1 MGVFACL
8 GSRAS
13 SGVVSSRCYKLVPL
27 VLTVAWAAHACSR
40 VSAAGAEPGGSPPE
54 TAEAARREE
63 SGAAVDFEATVAG
76 VLVRRCVECHAGS
89 DAEGELDLTTAA
101 GLAAGGASG
110 PVIVP
115 HEVASSFL
123 LERVAAG
130 EMPPEKNGA
139 SQALPAE
146 ELAALRGWV
155 AAGAP
160 WPEGRVLDLYE
171 QTNEL
176 RAGRDWWSLQPLA
189 EQPPPAGDAANPIDR
204 FLNPRLAEVSL
215 AAAPEADRRTL
226 LRRLSFDLIGLPPS
240 PAEMEAFLADASP
253 DAYERQVDRLL
264 ASPHFGERQ
273 ARHWLDVARFAETNG
288 YERDA
293 EKPGAW
299 RYRDWVVQAFN
310 SDLPFDEFLT
320 DQLAGDEVADRDEA
334 SVVAT
339 GFLRVGTWDDEPNDD
354 LGYRYERL
362 EDLVHVTSTAFLGLT
377 FKCAR
382 CHDHKFDA
390 VLQEDYY
397 RMAAAF
403 WPGPI
408 TARDRALMGGPSAE
422 ELGYAVLGWTDIT
435 TTPEPLRLLAS
446 GDPHRP
452 RQEVAAGTFSGV
464 PASFHQFAPPA
475 ADANTTGRR
484 RQLAAWIA
492 SDDNPLTPR
501 VIVNRLWQHH
511 FGEGLCRDPDNLG
524 FNGPLPTHPALLDWL
539 ARDLIRGGWHLK
551 RLHRLMVTSD
561 AYRRASVHPDPA
573 AVHMADPDNHLLSH
587 ARRRRLD
594 AESLRDAMLAV
605 SGELDRRLGGES
617 FRQPI
622 SSEALEGLS
631 MKGGA
636 YTPSPPED
644 CLRRSL
650 YMFSK
655 RGLIVP
661 MMTTF
666 DQCDTTMPTGRR
678 DVSIVPTQAL
688 TLLNNQ
694 WVGERAAA
702 FAASL
707 HEESPTE
714 AHQAVADDRERLTRA
729 WWRAVGRPP
738 TEPERAA
745 SEAYLQLASDSA
757 TGEPSVA
764 WQSLCLVLF
773 NTNEFLFI
781 D

>member
-1 MGVFACL
+1 MQAAKTITNTPLSPRWRGSVLASGLLLML
-8 GSRAS
+8 GCSCCGGESRGSESTTAANGFEDS
-13 SGVVSSRCYKLVPL
+13 
-27 VLTVAWAAHACSR
+27 VA
-40 VSAAGAEPGGSPPE
+40 
-54 TAEAARREE
+54 
-63 SGAAVDFEATVAG
+63 DIF
-76 VLVRRCVECHAGS
+76 VRRCLECHAGD
-89 DAEGELDLTTAA
+89 DAESGLDLSTAA
-101 GLAAGGASG
+101 GLSAGGESGAVVVPGQVAAS
-110 PVIVP
+110 
-115 HEVASSFL
+115 EL
-123 LERVAAG
+123 LNRVAAG
-130 EMPPEKNGA
+130 EMPPEKNGQ
-139 SQALPAE
+139 SQALPADE
-146 ELAALRGWV
+146 QAALAAWV
-155 AAGAP
+155 AAGAV

-171 QTNEL
+171 KTSDV

-189 EQPPPAGDAANPIDR
+189 ESAVPAGTAAHPIDR
-204 FLNPRLAEVSL
+204 FLEARLAAVGL
-215 AAAPEADRRTL
+215 TPAPEADRRTL
-226 LRRLSFDLIGLPPS
+226 LRRLSFDLTGLPPS
-240 PAEMEAFLADASP
+240 PAEVDAFLADTSP
-253 DAYERQVDRLL
+253 AAYERQVDRLL

-299 RYRDWVVQAFN
+299 RYRDWVVQALN
-310 SDLPFDEFLT
+310 NDMPFDRFVT
-320 DQLAGDEVADRDEA
+320 CQLAGDELVDADEA
-334 SVVAT
+334 SVIAT

-377 FKCAR
+377 VKCAR

-435 TTPEPLRLLAS
+435 ATPAPLRLLAK
-446 GDPHRP
+446 GDPDRP
-452 RQEVAAGTFSGV
+452 LQEVAAGTFSGV
-464 PASFHQFAPPA
+464 PASFREFDPPPDGA
-475 ADANTTGRR
+475 KTTGRR

-492 SDDNPLTPR
+492 SSANPLTPR

-511 FGEGLCRDPDNLG
+511 FGEGLCSDPDNLG
-524 FNGPLPTHPALLDWL
+524 FHGPLPTHPQLLDWL
-539 ARDLIRGGWHLK
+539 ARDLLAGDWKLK
-551 RLHRLMVTSD
+551 RLHRLMVTSA
-561 AYRRASVHPDPA
+561 AYRRGSLHPDPA
-573 AVHMADPDNHLLSH
+573 AVERADPDNTLLSH

-605 SGELDRRLGGES
+605 SGELDRRVGGES

-650 YMFSK
+650 YMFTK

-666 DQCDTTMPTGRR
+666 DMCDTTLPTGRR
-678 DVSIVPTQAL
+678 GVSIVPTQAL
-688 TLLNNQ
+688 TLLNNE
-694 WVGERAAA
+694 WVGDRAAA
-702 FAASL
+702 FAASVVGSG
-707 HEESPTE
+707 EEQSVRVSL
-714 AHQAVADDRERLTRA
+714 AWRRA
-729 WWRAVGRPP
+729 FGRPP
-738 TEPERAA
+738 TAAERATA
-745 SEAYLQLASDSA
+745 EAYLAVARED
-757 TGEPSVA
+757 TSVA
-764 WQSLCLVLF
+764 SLSEAWRSLCLVLF
-773 NTNEFLFI
+773 NTNEFLFV

>member
-1 MGVFACL
+1 MGTWPFTWINGRRPEL
-8 GSRAS
+8 R
-13 SGVVSSRCYKLVPL
+13 SGTVSWAVVLALQVSC
-27 VLTVAWAAHACSR
+27 VL
-40 VSAAGAEPGGSPPE
+40 
-54 TAEAARREE
+54 
-63 SGAAVDFEATVAG
+63 AVDGQVAVAAEFEATAG
-76 VLVRRCVECHAGS
+76 DVFLRRCIECHAG
-89 DAEGELDLTTAA
+89 DEAEGGLDLTTAA
-101 GLAAGGASG
+101 GLAAGGDSG
-110 PVIVP
+110 PAIVDGD
-115 HEVASSFL
+115 AAGSYL
-123 LERVAAG
+123 LQRIAAG
-130 EMPPEKNGA
+130 EMPPEKNGHA
-139 SQALPAE
+139 QPLPEAE
-146 ELAALRGWV
+146 V
-155 AAGAP
+155 AAMATWIDAGAV

-171 QTNEL
+171 RTTDA

-189 EQPPPAGDAANPIDR
+189 RAELPLGEAANPIDR
-204 FLNPRLAEVSL
+204 FIDARLAEAGL
-215 AAAPEADRRTL
+215 EPAAEADRRTL
-226 LRRLSFDLIGLPPS
+226 LRRLSYDLIGLPPS
-240 PAEMEAFLADASP
+240 PEEIEAFLADTSP
-253 DAYERQVDRLL
+253 DAYEAQVDRLL

-299 RYRDWVVQAFN
+299 RYRDWVADAFT
-310 SDLPFDEFLT
+310 SDMPFDRFVT
-320 DQLAGDEVADRDEA
+320 CQLAGDEVADADEV
-334 SVVAT
+334 SVIAT

-390 VLQEDYY
+390 IEQEDYY

-408 TARDRALMGGPSAE
+408 VARDRALMGGPSRD
-422 ELGYAVLGWTDIT
+422 ELGYDVLGWTDIT
-435 TTPEPLRLLAS
+435 AAPEPLYLLAK

-452 RQEVAAGTFSGV
+452 LEAVRAGSFSCV
-464 PASFHQFAPPA
+464 PATMHDFALPA
-475 ADANTTGRR
+475 EGAKTTGRR
-484 RQLAAWIA
+484 LALAHWITSA
-492 SDDNPLTPR
+492 NNPLTPR

-511 FGEGLCRDPDNLG
+511 FGEGLCGDPDNLG

-539 ARDLIRGGWHLK
+539 AADLIDGGWRLK
-551 RLHRLMVTSD
+551 RLHRLMVTSRT
-561 AYRRASVHPDPA
+561 YRRASLHPRPEVVA
-573 AVHMADPDNHLLSH
+573 SIDPDNRLLSH

-605 SGELDRRLGGES
+605 SGELDRRVGGES

-622 SSEALEGLS
+622 SAEALEGLS
-631 MKGGA
+631 MKSGG

-666 DQCDTTMPTGRR
+666 DMCDTTMPTGRR

-688 TLLNNQ
+688 TLLNNP
-694 WVGERAAA
+694 WVAERAAA
-702 FAASL
+702 FAGRVIASA
-707 HEESPTE
+707 SDASGRNDT
-714 AHQAVADDRERLTRA
+714 AWRLTL
-729 WWRAVGRPP
+729 GRLPSR
-738 TEPERAA
+738 EERAA
-745 SEAYLQLASDSA
+745 AEGHVAAAEADGGDELA
-757 TGEPSVA
+757 A
-764 WQSLCLVLF
+764 WASLCLVLF
-773 NTNEFLFI
+773 NTNEFVFV

>member
-1 MGVFACL
+1 MGLRALKDGARHAVRIRWSACVVLLLVFEL
-8 GSRAS
+8 
-13 SGVVSSRCYKLVPL
+13 SGL
-27 VLTVAWAAHACSR
+27 LTNSPQVWAGELNGDTVREGHD
-40 VSAAGAEPGGSPPE
+40 
-54 TAEAARREE
+54 TAD
-63 SGAAVDFEATVAG
+63 DFEATAADVF
-76 VLVRRCVECHAGS
+76 LRRCLECHAGE
-89 DAEGELDLTTAA
+89 DAEGGLDLTSGM
-101 GLAAGGASG
+101 GLAAGGDSG
-110 PVIVP
+110 PAVVP
-115 HEVASSFL
+115 GDAQASFL
-123 LERVAAG
+123 LQRVAAG

-146 ELAALRGWV
+146 EREMLAAWI
-155 AAGAP
+155 AAGAR

-171 QTNEL
+171 RTTGL

-189 EQPPPAGDAANPIDR
+189 EVTLPAGESVNPIDR
-204 FLNPRLAEVSL
+204 FVEHRLAEAGL

-240 PAEMEAFLADASP
+240 PDEMAAFLTDDSP

-273 ARHWLDVARFAETNG
+273 ARRWLDVARFAETNG

-299 RYRDWVVQAFN
+299 RYRDWVVEAFN
-310 SDLPFDEFLT
+310 SDMPFDQFVTL
-320 DQLAGDEVADRDEA
+320 QLAGDEVADRNEA
-334 SVVAT
+334 SVIAT

-354 LGYRYERL
+354 LEYRYERL

-377 FKCAR
+377 LKCAR

-408 TARDRALMGGPSAE
+408 TARDRALMGGPSAD
-422 ELGYAVLGWTDIT
+422 ELGYDVLGWTDIT
-435 TTPEPLRLLAS
+435 TSPEPLRLLAK

-452 RQEVAAGTFSGV
+452 LHPVAAGSFSCV
-464 PASFHQFAPPA
+464 PSSFREFAPPVENA
-475 ADANTTGRR
+475 TTTGRR
-484 RQLAAWIA
+484 RQLADWIA
-492 SDDNPLTPR
+492 SASNPLTPR

-511 FGEGLCRDPDNLG
+511 FGEGLCSDPDNLG

-539 ARDLIRGGWHLK
+539 ARDLMEGGWTLK
-551 RLHRLMVTSD
+551 RLHQLMVTSN
-561 AYRRASVHPDPA
+561 AYRRISLHPDPD
-573 AVHMADPDNHLLSH
+573 AVAKADPDNRLLSH

-605 SGELDRRLGGES
+605 SGELDRRVGGES

-636 YTPSPPED
+636 YTPSPAED

-694 WVGERAAA
+694 WVGERAGA
-702 FAASL
+702 FAASVMA
-707 HEESPTE
+707 EDAGRTE
-714 AHQAVADDRERLTRA
+714 RIRLAWQRALNRHPLETEVA
-729 WWRAVGRPP
+729 
-738 TEPERAA
+738 AA
-745 SEAYLQLASDSA
+745 TAYLDQAMAERGGGAAGDHDA
-757 TGEPSVA
+757 AAEQAA
-764 WQSLCLVLF
+764 WASLCLVLF
-773 NTNEFLFI
+773 NTNEFVFV

>member
-1 MGVFACL
+1 MRAC
-8 GSRAS
+8 GHRWRRATAY
-13 SGVVSSRCYKLVPL
+13 GAWL
-27 VLTVAWAAHACSR
+27 VLQGLVLAA
-40 VSAAGAEPGGSPPE
+40 AAAEE
-54 TAEAARREE
+54 
-63 SGAAVDFEATVAG
+63 VDFEATAAD
-76 VLVRRCVECHAGS
+76 VLLRRCLECHAGE
-89 DAEGELDLTTAA
+89 DAEGGLDLTSGP
-101 GLAAGGASG
+101 GLAAGGDSG
-110 PVIVP
+110 PAVVP
-115 HEVASSFL
+115 GDVQASFL
-123 LERVAAG
+123 LERVTAG

-139 SQALPAE
+139 SQAMPAE
-146 ELAALRGWV
+146 EREALAAWI
-155 AAGAP
+155 AAGAQ

-171 QTNEL
+171 RTTGL

-189 EQPPPAGDAANPIDR
+189 EVTLPAGESVNPIDR
-204 FLNPRLAEVSL
+204 FVEHRLAKAGL
-215 AAAPEADRRTL
+215 AAAPGADRRTL

-240 PAEMEAFLADASP
+240 PDEMAAFLADASP
-253 DAYERQVDRLL
+253 EAYERQVDRLL

-273 ARHWLDVARFAETNG
+273 ARRWLDVARFAETNG

-293 EKPGAW
+293 AKPGAW

-310 SDLPFDEFLT
+310 SDMPFDRFITL
-320 DQLAGDEVADRDEA
+320 QLAGDEVADRNEA
-334 SVVAT
+334 SVIAT

-354 LGYRYERL
+354 LEYRYERL

-408 TARDRALMGGPSAE
+408 AARDRALMGGPTAD
-422 ELGYAVLGWTDIT
+422 ELGYDVLGWTDIT
-435 TTPEPLRLLAS
+435 ASPEPLRLLAK

-452 RQEVAAGTFSGV
+452 LHPVAAGSFSCV
-464 PASFHQFAPPA
+464 PASFREFAPPA
-475 ADANTTGRR
+475 DGGQTTGRR
-484 RQLAAWIA
+484 RQLAEWITSA
-492 SDDNPLTPR
+492 SNPLTPR

-511 FGEGLCRDPDNLG
+511 FGEGLCSDPDNLG

-539 ARDLIRGGWHLK
+539 ARDLIEGGWTLK
-551 RLHRLMVTSD
+551 RIHRLMVTSH
-561 AYRRASVHPDPA
+561 AYRRASLHPYPA
-573 AVHMADPDNHLLSH
+573 AVAEIDPDNRLLSH

-605 SGELDRRLGGES
+605 SGELDRRVGGES

-636 YTPSPPED
+636 YTPSPAED

-655 RGLIVP
+655 RSLIVP

-694 WVGERAAA
+694 WVGERAGA
-702 FAASL
+702 FAASVMA
-707 HEESPTE
+707 EGAGRTE
-714 AHQAVADDRERLTRA
+714 RIGRA
-729 WWRAVGRPP
+729 W
-738 TEPERAA
+738 ERALNRHPLETEVA
-745 SEAYLQLASDSA
+745 AATAYLDQAMAEQSGGA
-757 TGEPSVA
+757 AGTFAAAAEQAA
-764 WQSLCLVLF
+764 WASLCLVLF
-773 NTNEFLFI
+773 NTNEFVFV